1 MAQLHGT
8 CSSRIRLAMVLATA
22 AVVWMP
28 APARGQTLWHAGNF
42 RQLPSVQAD
51 LVATVA
57 GLAHPNAGAYGTLS
71 TSRTQK
77 FLVFLDGL
85 FTAIDDSLADGDT
98 GDWCS
103 VQAQAA
109 DAGYAVRRFRD
120 TVTGRWFVYGYDTTS
135 FGQAYFF
142 INPFA
147 KRNIVIEVPHEG
159 FDLDTAAQGARIFT
173 ALAARALIINK
184 EHRCSDS
191 QTTACSGASSG
202 PCTGGTFRRSDVSH
216 EERNTFHILHQHFS
230 DLDGVTKFVQLHGF
244 GGTSSDMAE
253 IADGTTTD
261 VNGSSVSVL
270 FASKLDTY
278 VPSAPA
284 VDSCQQY
291 AGDPPSGL
299 CATTNVQGRYTN
311 GSADECTLGTSS
323 SSNRFLHVEQAASL
337 RDTDESDGYSWG
349 DVRDALRDTW
359 PACNMNNGA
368 TECAIGSAQT
378 AYSNLSCP

>member
-42 RQLPSVQAD
+42 RKLPSIQAE
-51 LVATVA
+51 LIPTVA
-57 GLAHPNAGAYGTLS
+57 ALAHPNAGAYGRLS
-71 TSRTQK
+71 ATREQK
-77 FLVFLDGL
+77 FEIFLDGL
-85 FTAIDDSLADGDT
+85 FTAIDASLADGAT
-98 GDWCS
+98 GDWCGVQ
-103 VQAQAA
+103 VQAT

-120 TVTGRWFVYGYDTTS
+120 DVTGRWFVYGYDTTS

-159 FDLDTAAQGARIFT
+159 YDRDTAVEGARIFT
-173 ALAARALIINK
+173 ELAARALIINK
-184 EHRCSDS
+184 EHRCSHPEP
-191 QTTACSGASSG
+191 TECSGASTG
-202 PCTGGTFRRSDVSH
+202 PCPGIGLTRSDVAH
-216 EERNTFHILHQHFS
+216 EERNTFHVLHRHLS
-230 DLDGVTKFVQLHGF
+230 DRDGVTKFVQLHGF
-244 GGTSSDMAE
+244 DGTNTDIAE

-261 VNGSSVSVL
+261 VNASSVSVL

-278 VPSAPA
+278 VPSSGAEA
-284 VDSCQQY
+284 VDSCQEY
-291 AGDPPSGL
+291 AGNPPSGL

-311 GSADECTLGTSS
+311 GSADECTLGTTSL
-323 SSNRFLHVEQAASL
+323 SNRFLHVEQATTL
-337 RDTDESDGYSWG
+337 RDNDPSDGYWWG

-359 PACNMNNGA
+359 PACNMNSGGCALGA
-368 TECAIGSAQT
+368 AQT
-378 AYSNLSCP
+378 AYTTLSCP